1 METRHLAIV
10 DEEYH
15 PLSLCERLRLG
26 FALTAAS
33 VVIEVA
39 ERLPRWDRFKL
50 QHEPVRFLK
59 IGPRRL
65 PEKLP
70 DKLPGKLAVVD
81 LRERARAPMQR
92 PRPRPTTGNQLRG
105 RVTI

>member
-33 VVIEVA
+33 VVIAAA
-39 ERLPRWDRFKL
+39 ERLPRWNRFKL
-50 QHEPVRFLK
+50 QHEPVRFPK
-59 IGPRRL
+59 VGPEKF

-70 DKLPGKLAVVD
+70 ENLAVID

-105 RVTI
+105 RVTAR